1 MAYSRNRL
9 HLSRTLIQAELI
21 ESKFTFKTLEALYAC
36 TDSAVKSALRAYI
49 SVEIRQVTRT
59 SRITFVIGS
68 FVDYYAFA
76 RVITHIA
83 LLAAF

>member
-1 MAYSRNRL
+1 M
-9 HLSRTLIQAELI
+9 IQAELI
-21 ESKFTFKTLEALYAC
+21 ESKFTFRTLEALYTC

-68 FVDYYAFA
+68 FVD
-76 RVITHIA
+76 
-83 LLAAF
+83 